1 MKDGMNHPWLP
12 LLFALSQKGK
22 IKELPLM
29 SETTQLLASLEKEG
43 AFKIMEGNK
52 TTKQYCNNLNNN
64 RLQYVKA

>member
-1 MKDGMNHPWLP
+1 MRDGMNHPLLP

-43 AFKIMEGNK
+43 AF
-52 TTKQYCNNLNNN
+52 
-64 RLQYVKA
+64 